1 MKITRSTL
9 IGAGAAFAALGLL
22 AAIPT
27 LLGNRLHPALSA
39 VAGGNRSWL
48 ALALAGFVGGFICT
62 VLAWRAAFAAAG
74 SRLCPRETA
83 ARLGIGCAVNSFAPA
98 KLGDAV
104 KVALCSQALEGT
116 GRMWRAGGVYAALAA
131 ARSLALAAIVV
142 AASATGA
149 IPLWPV
155 FALFGLTAGVAVAAL
170 LSRRLRSHPRITRLL
185 EGIAALAR
193 SPRAAA
199 TVVGWSFAVQLT
211 RFLGAAAVAQ
221 ALAVPHPVLAAL
233 LIAPALDL
241 AGVFPVTPGSFG
253 IGSGAVA
260 VALASRGIGMGQAL
274 AVGIAMQALE
284 TLVSLAAGAAGG
296 LYLLRLNPIV
306 QRWSLRVAVAGVSTG
321 LALAVGALVF
331 DAL

>member
-9 IGAGAAFAALGLL
+9 LGAGAALAALALL

-27 LLGNRLHPALSA
+27 LLGNRLHPALAA
-39 VAGGNRSWL
+39 VAGGDRRWL
-48 ALALAGFVGGFICT
+48 AVALAAFAAGFVCT

-74 SRLCPRETA
+74 GRLCPREAA

-104 KVALCSQALEGT
+104 KVALCSQALDRA
-116 GRMWRAGGVYAALAA
+116 GRMWTGGGVYAALAA

-170 LSRRLRSHPRITRLL
+170 VSRRLRSHPRLTHLL
-185 EGIAALAR
+185 TGVTALAR

-199 TVVGWSFAVQLT
+199 TVVAWSFAVQLT

-221 ALAVPHPVLAAL
+221 ALGVQHPLLAAL

-241 AGVFPVTPGSFG
+241 AGAFPITPGAFG
-253 IGSGAVA
+253 VGSGAVA

-284 TLVSLAAGAAGG
+284 TLVSVFAGAVGG
-296 LYLLRLNPIV
+296 LYLLRLNPVV
-306 QRWSLRVAVAGVSTG
+306 QRWSMRVAVAGASTG
-321 LALAVGALVF
+321 LVLAVGALVL